1 MEIRESPR
9 QPAEQVRDL
18 MVETALRAY
27 EDAGYGGLCVEGRW
41 EAAVRAMQ
49 AVDVSSWAPH
59 ARDESTEASA
69 STLDEFA
76 AAVAK
81 ASPSPGGGSVAAVAG
96 MLAASLVQMAAKLSP
111 EGTAHLEPA
120 EKKRVS
126 ERAAVAASELA
137 TLASR
142 DAEATKLLAS
152 AHKAW
157 SGTDA
162 LEELRVV
169 SLERALLY
177 ATEVPF
183 DIALLCAEV
192 AELAALVARRGS
204 ARALCEAG
212 VAALLAEAAC
222 KGASFAVRVNAA
234 SRQGGTEIKTWA
246 RFSQESAL
254 LVARAT
260 QAASSAE
267 QMLEKTCGP

>member
-1 MEIRESPR
+1 MEIRESRR

-27 EDAGYGGLCVEGRW
+27 EDAGYGGRCVEGRW

-49 AVDVSSWAPH
+49 AADLSQWATRAP
-59 ARDESTEASA
+59 DESTEASA
-69 STLDEFA
+69 STLGEFA

-111 EGTAHLEPA
+111 EGTGHLETA

-126 ERAAVAASELA
+126 ERAAVAASELS
-137 TLASR
+137 TLASH

-157 SGTDA
+157 SGTDGM
-162 LEELRVV
+162 EELRVT
-169 SLERALLY
+169 SLERALLHV
-177 ATEVPF
+177 TEVPF

-192 AELAALVARRGS
+192 AEALSRFSRTLALHSLAA
-204 ARALCEAG
+204 
-212 VAALLAEAAC
+212 
-222 KGASFAVRVNAA
+222 RV
-234 SRQGGTEIKTWA
+234 SR
-246 RFSQESAL
+246 
-254 LVARAT
+254 
-260 QAASSAE
+260 
-267 QMLEKTCGP
+267 